1 MTSLRSIPIAT
12 LVGLAALAFSA
23 LYFLSDLIEAIQG
36 GFSASQL
43 GLTLV
48 AEAAIPGFVIGLSAA
63 QRPQIGALGRISAV
77 AYAYSY
83 VFFTGTVVYALI
95 DGTSDYN
102 ALSHDLGPWM
112 TIHGA
117 IMVLAG
123 LGFGFAVMRA
133 GVLPR
138 WTAITL
144 MAGVV
149 LVSLSQDLPAG
160 AQLFAAAIRDLGF
173 AGMGAALLGL
183 HLASGKPVLRTDDLR
198 ASTRPDGSALR
209 WVLGAVASA
218 LVVCVIAAPAAAAA
232 PPDRAALARMDRVI
246 RDGMERSG
254 MPGFAVAVVSGN
266 DEVHARGFGDTGN
279 GGRVTPQTPFLLGS
293 TSKSFTALAAMQLVD
308 AGKLDLDA
316 PARRYVRE
324 FQLADQRAADRITVR
339 QVLQQTTGMPATA
352 GGPIL
357 RSAADGT
364 ALEALQE
371 LRDTTLATPPGAAFE
386 YANANYVLAGLI
398 VERASGE
405 PYAQYVQRH
414 IFTPLGMRNS
424 YVTLDAAQRA
434 GLATGHRYWFGLNT
448 AHGPTFRRGIQ
459 SAGYLISS
467 AQDMALYLAM
477 YLNDGVAADGERI
490 VSQRGLDTMLA
501 PGRPG
506 TLGPWSDHADARYAM
521 GWYVGGPWS
530 EPAQL
535 HPGRAPD
542 SSALMV
548 MFPRRDLA
556 VVTLTNAANQLSLPG
571 YPASVDRVE
580 RNAVD
585 ALIGD
590 PVDTGTSLHR
600 YYVYV
605 DLIALA
611 LLAALTWAVIRAV
624 RALRTRTRPRR
635 RWLAIAGVVTR
646 AGGGVLLV
654 ALPALTFGWR
664 ASFLWQPDVFTVI
677 VLIGTLLL
685 VTAALRLAR
694 LVRRAPNGPQEGPA
708 SGTVPAETDPAP
720 ALVAR

>member
-1 MTSLRSIPIAT
+1 M
-12 LVGLAALAFSA
+12 
-23 LYFLSDLIEAIQG
+23 
-36 GFSASQL
+36 
-43 GLTLV
+43 
-48 AEAAIPGFVIGLSAA
+48 
-63 QRPQIGALGRISAV
+63 
-77 AYAYSY
+77 
-83 VFFTGTVVYALI
+83 FFTGTVVYALI

-123 LGFGFAVMRA
+123 LGFGFAVMQGRGPAALDRDHLDGRGRPGVPVA
-133 GVLPR
+133 GLCLQAP
-138 WTAITL
+138 
-144 MAGVV
+144 
-149 LVSLSQDLPAG
+149 
-160 AQLFAAAIRDLGF
+160 QLFAAAIRDLGF

-183 HLASGKPVLRTDDLR
+183 HLVSGKPALRTDDFR

-209 WVLGAVASA
+209 WVLGAVASV
-218 LVVCVIAAPAAAAA
+218 LVVCGIAAPAAVAAR
-232 PPDRAALARMDRVI
+232 PDHAALARMDRVI

-266 DEVHARGFGDTGN
+266 DVAHARGFGDTGD

-293 TSKSFTALAAMQLVD
+293 TSKSFTALAAMLLVD
-308 AGKLDLDA
+308 AGKLELDA

-352 GGPIL
+352 GGRIL

-364 ALEALQE
+364 ALEALQRAARHGPGHATWSGVRVRQRQ
-371 LRDTTLATPPGAAFE
+371 LRPGGADRRASLRRALRPIRPAPHLHAAWHARQLRHARRRQARRAGDRAPLLVRPEHCSRSHLPPG
-386 YANANYVLAGLI
+386 
-398 VERASGE
+398 
-405 PYAQYVQRH
+405 
-414 IFTPLGMRNS
+414 
-424 YVTLDAAQRA
+424 
-434 GLATGHRYWFGLNT
+434 
-448 AHGPTFRRGIQ
+448 GIQ

-506 TLGPWSDHADARYAM
+506 TLGPVVRPRRRPLRDRL
-521 GWYVGGPWS
+521 VRRRPWS

-600 YYVYV
+600 YYLYV
-605 DLIALA
+605 DLIALV
-611 LLAALTWAVIRAV
+611 LLAAVTWPVV
-624 RALRTRTRPRR
+624 RAARVVRTRTRPRR

-654 ALPALTFGWR
+654 ALPALHVRVAG
-664 ASFLWQPDVFTVI
+664 
-677 VLIGTLLL
+677 L
-685 VTAALRLAR
+685 VPLATRCVHRHRPHRDPAAGH
-694 LVRRAPNGPQEGPA
+694 RRVAPRPACATRSQRGPQEGPA
-708 SGTVPAETDPAP
+708 SGTVPAESDPAP